1 MCKENDWPIAIVTL
15 WSLDAYC
22 DDTKSIM
29 TTKQYNIY
37 TVFSSKIEHPRQKI
51 IIIIFQELQL
61 TLFPLISTSYLP
73 WPQ

>member
-1 MCKENDWPIAIVTL
+1 MCKGNDWPIAIVTL

-29 TTKQYNIY
+29 TMKQYNIY
-37 TVFSSKIEHPRQKI
+37 TGFSSKIEHPRQI
-51 IIIIFQELQL
+51 YIFQKLQL

-73 WPQ
+73 RPQ